1 MSKPTRLLYEFG
13 PFLLDVTEQL
23 LLRDGRPIPLK
34 PKLFDLLLLLV
45 ENSGH
50 VLDKNRLMS
59 TLWPDTFVEES
70 NLTVSI
76 FALRKA
82 LGDGDNNHSYIE
94 TVSRRGYRFVAH
106 VTESP
111 NEGIDRLAAKRA
123 RLSSNADERLEAGAW
138 VRSLAV
144 LPFKSIGAEAG
155 HEYLGLG
162 LADALITKL
171 TNLRQIKV
179 RPTSAVREY
188 TRARDITVAGRKLK
202 VDALLDGSIQ
212 RARQRIR
219 VTAQLVDAR
228 DGATLWAENF
238 DAKLVDIFSLED
250 SLSDQVVRALS
261 LKLTGEERRHLVKR
275 HTESTEAYHAYLKG
289 RYFWNKRT
297 AEGFKKGVEYF
308 EHAIA
313 LDTNYALAY
322 AGLADCYQLLN
333 GYMARP
339 PRELIPKAKA
349 ALLKALQLDDSLAE
363 AHTSLAHLLRH
374 DWNWSVAE
382 KEFKRAIE
390 LNPNYA
396 TAHHWYSAYL
406 RVMARFDEA
415 WAEIKMAQELDPL
428 SLAVNRSGGILF
440 YFTRQYDQ
448 AIEQLLDTVELDPNF
463 GYAHF
468 VLGMVY
474 AAKGMYDEAI
484 KQYRKTQK
492 LSGNCL
498 ELTAYLGHIHALSGR
513 RGEAQ
518 KVLDQLKG
526 LSDHGYELHYH
537 IALIYLA
544 LGDKDQ
550 AFAWLEQAY
559 NERDEE
565 LGLLKVDPMLDSL
578 RADPRFVSLL
588 EHVGLGPSQGEGENF
603 LLV

>member
-1 MSKPTRLLYEFG
+1 MSKPSRLRYEFG
-13 PFLLDVTEQL
+13 PFLLDATEQL
-23 LLRDGRPIPLK
+23 LLRDGRPIALK
-34 PKLFDLLLLLV
+34 PKLFDLLLILV

-59 TLWPDTFVEES
+59 EVWPDTFVEES
-70 NLTVSI
+70 SLTVGI

-82 LGDGDNNHSYIE
+82 LGDGRNNHSYIE
-94 TVSRRGYRFVAH
+94 TVPRRGYRFVAN
-106 VTESP
+106 VTEAP
-111 NEGIDRLAAKRA
+111 NGGGDSVAARRA
-123 RLSSNADERLEAGAW
+123 RLSSNGEERFEAGAG

-144 LPFKSIGAEAG
+144 LPFKYIGAEAG
-155 HEYLGLG
+155 DEYLGLG

-171 TNLRQIKV
+171 TNLRQIRV

-188 TRARDITVAGRKLK
+188 TRARDITVAGRELK

-212 RARQRIR
+212 RARKRIR
-219 VTAQLVDAR
+219 VTAQLVDGH

-238 DAKLVDIFSLED
+238 DEKLADIFSLED

-261 LKLTGEERRHLVKR
+261 LKLTGEERKQLVKH

-333 GYMARP
+333 GYMSRP

-363 AHTSLAHLLRH
+363 AHTSLAHLLRR

-396 TAHHWYSAYL
+396 TAHHWYSTYL
-406 RVMARFDEA
+406 TVMARFDEA

-484 KQYRKTQK
+484 KQYRKTQT
-492 LSGNCL
+492 LSGKGL

-565 LGLLKVDPMLDSL
+565 LGLLKVDPMLDGL
-578 RADPRFVSLL
+578 RADPRFMSLL
-588 EHVGLGPSQGEGENF
+588 ERVGLGRSQS
-603 LLV
+603 

>member
-1 MSKPTRLLYEFG
+1 MSKPTRPRYEFG
-13 PFLLDVTEQL
+13 PFLLDATEQL
-23 LLRDGRPIPLK
+23 LLRDGRPIALK
-34 PKLFDLLLLLV
+34 PKLFDLLLILV

-59 TLWPDTFVEES
+59 EVWPDTFVEES
-70 NLTVSI
+70 SLTVGI

-82 LGDGDNNHSYIE
+82 LGDGRNNHSYIE
-94 TVSRRGYRFVAH
+94 TVPRRGYRFVAN
-106 VTESP
+106 VTEAS
-111 NEGIDRLAAKRA
+111 NGGVNSVAAMRA
-123 RLSSNADERLEAGAW
+123 RLSGNSDERFEAGAG

-144 LPFKSIGAEAG
+144 LPFKYIGAEAG
-155 HEYLGLG
+155 DEYLGLG

-171 TNLRQIKV
+171 TNLRQIRV

-188 TRARDITVAGRKLK
+188 TRARDITVAGRELK

-212 RARQRIR
+212 RARKRIR
-219 VTAQLVDAR
+219 VTAQLVDGR
-228 DGATLWAENF
+228 DGSMLWAENF
-238 DAKLVDIFSLED
+238 DEKLADIFSLED

-333 GYMARP
+333 GYMSRP

-349 ALLKALQLDDSLAE
+349 ALLKALQLDDTLAE
-363 AHTSLAHLLRH
+363 AHTSLAHLLRRE
-374 DWNWSVAE
+374 WNWSVAE

-396 TAHHWYSAYL
+396 TAHHWYSTYL
-406 RVMARFDEA
+406 IMMARFDEA
-415 WAEIKMAQELDPL
+415 LAEIKMAHELDPL

-440 YFTRQYDQ
+440 YLTRQYDR
-448 AIEQLLDTVELDPNF
+448 AIEQLLETVELEPNF
-463 GYAHF
+463 GYTHF
-468 VLGMVY
+468 VLGLVY

-484 KQYRKTQK
+484 KQYRKTHQT
-492 LSGNCL
+492 LSGKGLEPTACL
-498 ELTAYLGHIHALSGR
+498 GYIYALSGR

-518 KVLDQLKG
+518 KVLDQLRG
-526 LSDHGYELHYH
+526 LSDQGYELHYH
-537 IALIYLA
+537 TALIYLA

-588 EHVGLGPSQGEGENF
+588 ERVGLGPSQG
-603 LLV
+603 

>member
-1 MSKPTRLLYEFG
+1 MSKPTRPRYEFG
-13 PFLLDVTEQL
+13 PFLLDATEQL
-23 LLRDGRPIPLK
+23 LLRDGRPIALK
-34 PKLFDLLLLLV
+34 PKLFDLLLILV

-59 TLWPDTFVEES
+59 EVWPDTFVEES
-70 NLTVSI
+70 SLTVGI

-82 LGDGDNNHSYIE
+82 LGDGRNNHSYIE
-94 TVSRRGYRFVAH
+94 TVPRRGYRFVAN
-106 VTESP
+106 VSEAS
-111 NEGIDRLAAKRA
+111 NGDVDSVAAKRA
-123 RLSSNADERLEAGAW
+123 RLSSNGEERFEADAG

-144 LPFKSIGAEAG
+144 LPFKYIGAEAG
-155 HEYLGLG
+155 DEYLGLG

-171 TNLRQIKV
+171 TNLRQIRV

-188 TRARDITVAGRKLK
+188 TRARDITVAGRELK

-212 RARQRIR
+212 RARKRIR
-219 VTAQLVDAR
+219 VTAQLVDGR
-228 DGATLWAENF
+228 DGSMLWAENF
-238 DAKLVDIFSLED
+238 DEKLADIFSLED

-261 LKLTGEERRHLVKR
+261 LKLTGEERKHLVKR
-275 HTESTEAYHAYLKG
+275 HTESTEAFHAYLKG

-297 AEGFKKGVEYF
+297 AEGFKKGIEYC

-313 LDTNYALAY
+313 LDPTYALAY
-322 AGLADCYQLLN
+322 AGLADCYQLLS
-333 GYMARP
+333 AFKFRP

-349 ALLKALQLDDSLAE
+349 ALLKALQLDDTLAE
-363 AHTSLAHLLRH
+363 AHTSLAHLLRRE
-374 DWNWSVAE
+374 WNWSVAE

-396 TAHHWYSAYL
+396 TAHHWYSTYL
-406 RVMARFDEA
+406 IMMARFDEA
-415 WAEIKMAQELDPL
+415 LAEIKMAHELDPL

-440 YFTRQYDQ
+440 YLTRQYDR
-448 AIEQLLDTVELDPNF
+448 AIEQLLETVELEPNF
-463 GYAHF
+463 GYTHF
-468 VLGMVY
+468 VLGLVY

-484 KQYRKTQK
+484 KQYRKTHQT
-492 LSGNCL
+492 LSGKGLEPTACL
-498 ELTAYLGHIHALSGR
+498 GYIYALSGR

-518 KVLDQLKG
+518 KVLDQLRG
-526 LSDHGYELHYH
+526 LSDQGYELHYH
-537 IALIYLA
+537 TALIYLA

-588 EHVGLGPSQGEGENF
+588 ERVGLGPSQG
-603 LLV
+603 

>member
-1 MSKPTRLLYEFG
+1 MSKPSRLRYEFG
-13 PFLLDVTEQL
+13 PFLLDATEQL
-23 LLRDGRPIPLK
+23 LLRDGRPIALK
-34 PKLFDLLLLLV
+34 PKLFDLLLILV

-59 TLWPDTFVEES
+59 EVWPDTFVEES
-70 NLTVSI
+70 SLTVGI

-82 LGDGDNNHSYIE
+82 LGDGRNNHSYIE
-94 TVSRRGYRFVAH
+94 TVPRRGYRFVAN
-106 VTESP
+106 VTEAP
-111 NEGIDRLAAKRA
+111 NGGGDSVAARRA
-123 RLSSNADERLEAGAW
+123 RLSSNGEERFEAGAG

-144 LPFKSIGAEAG
+144 LPFKYIGAEAG
-155 HEYLGLG
+155 DEYLGLG

-171 TNLRQIKV
+171 TNLRQIRV

-188 TRARDITVAGRKLK
+188 TRARDITVAGRELK

-212 RARQRIR
+212 RARKRIR
-219 VTAQLVDAR
+219 VTAQLVDGH

-238 DAKLVDIFSLED
+238 DEKLADIFSLED

-261 LKLTGEERRHLVKR
+261 LKLTGEERKQLVKH
-275 HTESTEAYHAYLKG
+275 HTESAEAYHAYLKG

-333 GYMARP
+333 GYMSRP

-363 AHTSLAHLLRH
+363 AHTSLAHLLRR

-396 TAHHWYSAYL
+396 TAHHWYSTYL
-406 RVMARFDEA
+406 TVMARFDEA

-484 KQYRKTQK
+484 KQYRKTQT
-492 LSGNCL
+492 LSGKGL

-565 LGLLKVDPMLDSL
+565 LGLLKVDPMLDGL
-578 RADPRFVSLL
+578 RADPRFMSLL
-588 EHVGLGPSQGEGENF
+588 ERVGLGRSQS
-603 LLV
+603 

>member
-1 MSKPTRLLYEFG
+1 MSKPTRPRYEFG
-13 PFLLDVTEQL
+13 PFLLDATEQL
-23 LLRDGRPIPLK
+23 LLRDGRPIALK
-34 PKLFDLLLLLV
+34 PKLFDLLLILV

-59 TLWPDTFVEES
+59 KVWPDTFVEES
-70 NLTVSI
+70 SLTVGI

-82 LGDGDNNHSYIE
+82 LGDGRNNHSYIE
-94 TVSRRGYRFVAH
+94 TVPRRGYRFVAN
-106 VTESP
+106 VSEAS
-111 NEGIDRLAAKRA
+111 NGDVDSVAAKRA
-123 RLSSNADERLEAGAW
+123 RLSSNGEERFEADAG

-144 LPFKSIGAEAG
+144 LPFKYIGAEAG
-155 HEYLGLG
+155 DEYLGLG

-171 TNLRQIKV
+171 TNLRQIRV

-188 TRARDITVAGRKLK
+188 TRARDITVAGRELK

-212 RARQRIR
+212 RARKRIR

-238 DAKLVDIFSLED
+238 DEKLVDIFSLED

-261 LKLTGEERRHLVKR
+261 LKLTGEERKHLVKR
-275 HTESTEAYHAYLKG
+275 HTESTEAFHAYLKG

-297 AEGFKKGVEYF
+297 AEGFKKGIEYC

-313 LDTNYALAY
+313 LDPTYALAY
-322 AGLADCYQLLN
+322 AGLADCYQLLS
-333 GYMARP
+333 AFKFRP

-349 ALLKALQLDDSLAE
+349 ALLKALQLDDTLAE
-363 AHTSLAHLLRH
+363 AHTSLAHLLRRE
-374 DWNWSVAE
+374 WNWSVAE

-396 TAHHWYSAYL
+396 TAHHWYSTYL
-406 RVMARFDEA
+406 IMMARFDEA
-415 WAEIKMAQELDPL
+415 LAEIKMAHELDPL

-440 YFTRQYDQ
+440 YLTRQYDR
-448 AIEQLLDTVELDPNF
+448 AIEQLLETVELEPNF
-463 GYAHF
+463 GYTHF
-468 VLGMVY
+468 VLGLVY

-484 KQYRKTQK
+484 KQYRKTHQT
-492 LSGNCL
+492 LSGKGLEPTACL
-498 ELTAYLGHIHALSGR
+498 GYIYALSGR

-518 KVLDQLKG
+518 KVLDQLRG
-526 LSDHGYELHYH
+526 LSDQGYELHYH
-537 IALIYLA
+537 TALIYLA

-588 EHVGLGPSQGEGENF
+588 ERVGLGPSQG
-603 LLV
+603 

>member
-1 MSKPTRLLYEFG
+1 MSKPTRPRYEFG
-13 PFLLDVTEQL
+13 PFLLDATEQL
-23 LLRDGRPIPLK
+23 LLRDGRPIALK
-34 PKLFDLLLLLV
+34 PKLFDLLLILV

-59 TLWPDTFVEES
+59 EVWPDTFVEES
-70 NLTVSI
+70 SLTVGI

-82 LGDGDNNHSYIE
+82 LGDGRHNHSYIE
-94 TVSRRGYRFVAH
+94 TVPRRGYRFVAN
-106 VTESP
+106 VTEAS
-111 NEGIDRLAAKRA
+111 NGGVDSVAAKRA
-123 RLSSNADERLEAGAW
+123 RLSSNGEERFEADAG

-144 LPFKSIGAEAG
+144 LPFKYIGAEAG
-155 HEYLGLG
+155 DEYLGLG

-171 TNLRQIKV
+171 TNLRQIRV

-188 TRARDITVAGRKLK
+188 TRARDITVAGRELK

-212 RARQRIR
+212 RARKRIR
-219 VTAQLVDAR
+219 VTAQLVDGR

-238 DAKLVDIFSLED
+238 DEKLADIFSLED

-261 LKLTGEERRHLVKR
+261 LKLTGEERKHLVKR
-275 HTESTEAYHAYLKG
+275 HTESTEAFHAYLKG

-297 AEGFKKGVEYF
+297 AEGFKKGIEYC

-313 LDTNYALAY
+313 LDPTYALAY
-322 AGLADCYQLLN
+322 AGLADCYQLLS
-333 GYMARP
+333 AFKFRP

-349 ALLKALQLDDSLAE
+349 ALLKALQLDDTLAE
-363 AHTSLAHLLRH
+363 AHTSLAHLLRRE
-374 DWNWSVAE
+374 WNWSVAE

-396 TAHHWYSAYL
+396 TAHHWYSTYL
-406 RVMARFDEA
+406 IMMARFDEA
-415 WAEIKMAQELDPL
+415 LAEIKMAHELDPL

-440 YFTRQYDQ
+440 YLTRQYDR
-448 AIEQLLDTVELDPNF
+448 AIEQLLETVELEPNF
-463 GYAHF
+463 GYTHF
-468 VLGMVY
+468 VLGLVY

-484 KQYRKTQK
+484 KQYRKTHQT
-492 LSGNCL
+492 LSGKGLEPTACL
-498 ELTAYLGHIHALSGR
+498 GYIYALSGR

-518 KVLDQLKG
+518 KVLDQLRG
-526 LSDHGYELHYH
+526 LSDQGYELHYH
-537 IALIYLA
+537 TALIYLA

-588 EHVGLGPSQGEGENF
+588 ERVGLGPSQG
-603 LLV
+603 

>member
-70 NLTVSI
+70 NLTVNI

-82 LGDGDNNHSYIE
+82 LGNRRNKHSYIE
-94 TVSRRGYRFVAH
+94 TVPRRGYRFVAN
-106 VTESP
+106 VTEAP
-111 NEGIDRLAAKRA
+111 NGGVDSVAAERA
-123 RLSSNADERLEAGAW
+123 RLSSNADERFEAGAG
-138 VRSLAV
+138 VKSLAV

-261 LKLTGEERRHLVKR
+261 LKLTGEERKHLVKH
-275 HTESTEAYHAYLKG
+275 HTENTEAYQAYLKG

-297 AEGFKKGVEYF
+297 SDGFKKGVEYF

-313 LDTNYALAY
+313 LDPNYARAY
-322 AGLADCYQLLN
+322 AGLADCYQLLS
-333 GYMARP
+333 GYMSGP
-339 PRELIPKAKA
+339 SREAIPKATI
-349 ALLKALQLDDSLAE
+349 ALLKALQIDDTLAE
-363 AHTSLAHLLRH
+363 AHTSLGHLRTREW
-374 DWNWSVAE
+374 DWSDAE
-382 KEFKRAIE
+382 KEFKRAFE
-390 LNPNYA
+390 LNPNYV
-396 TAHHWYSAYL
+396 TAHHWYSTYL
-406 RVMARFDEA
+406 RLMGRFDEA
-415 WAEIKMAQELDPL
+415 WTEIKIAEELDPVSL
-428 SLAVNRSGGILF
+428 SINTSVGTLQYLVRK
-440 YFTRQYDQ
+440 YDQ
-448 AIEQLLDTVELDPNF
+448 ALEKLWATIELDPNYP
-463 GYAHF
+463 YAHF
-468 VLGMVY
+468 NLGMVY
-474 AAKGMYDEAI
+474 MA
-484 KQYRKTQK
+484 
-492 LSGNCL
+492 
-498 ELTAYLGHIHALSGR
+498 
-513 RGEAQ
+513 
-518 KVLDQLKG
+518 
-526 LSDHGYELHYH
+526 
-537 IALIYLA
+537 
-544 LGDKDQ
+544 
-550 AFAWLEQAY
+550 
-559 NERDEE
+559 
-565 LGLLKVDPMLDSL
+565 
-578 RADPRFVSLL
+578 
-588 EHVGLGPSQGEGENF
+588 
-603 LLV
+603 

>member
-1 MSKPTRLLYEFG
+1 MSKPTRPRYEFG
-13 PFLLDVTEQL
+13 PFLLDATEQL
-23 LLRDGRPIPLK
+23 LLRDGRPIALK
-34 PKLFDLLLLLV
+34 PKLFDLLLILV

-59 TLWPDTFVEES
+59 EVWPDTFVEES
-70 NLTVSI
+70 SLTVGI

-82 LGDGDNNHSYIE
+82 LGDGRNNHSYIE
-94 TVSRRGYRFVAH
+94 TVPRRGYRFVAN
-106 VTESP
+106 VSEAS
-111 NEGIDRLAAKRA
+111 NGDVDSVAAKRA
-123 RLSSNADERLEAGAW
+123 RLSSNGEERFEADAG

-144 LPFKSIGAEAG
+144 LPFKYIGAEAG
-155 HEYLGLG
+155 DEYLGLG

-171 TNLRQIKV
+171 TNLRQIRV

-188 TRARDITVAGRKLK
+188 TRARDITVAGRELK

-212 RARQRIR
+212 RARKRIR
-219 VTAQLVDAR
+219 VTAQLVDGR
-228 DGATLWAENF
+228 DGSMLWAENF
-238 DAKLVDIFSLED
+238 DEKLADIFSLED

-261 LKLTGEERRHLVKR
+261 LKLTGEERKHLVKR
-275 HTESTEAYHAYLKG
+275 HTESTEAFHAYLKG

-297 AEGFKKGVEYF
+297 AEGFKKGIEYC

-313 LDTNYALAY
+313 LDPTYALAY
-322 AGLADCYQLLN
+322 AGLADCYQLLS
-333 GYMARP
+333 AFKFRP

-349 ALLKALQLDDSLAE
+349 ALLKALQLDDTLAE
-363 AHTSLAHLLRH
+363 AHTSLAHLLRRE
-374 DWNWSVAE
+374 WNWSVAE

-396 TAHHWYSAYL
+396 TAHHWYSTYL
-406 RVMARFDEA
+406 IMMARFDEA
-415 WAEIKMAQELDPL
+415 LAEIKMAHELDPL

-440 YFTRQYDQ
+440 YLTRQYDR
-448 AIEQLLDTVELDPNF
+448 AIEQLLETVELEPNF
-463 GYAHF
+463 GYTHF
-468 VLGMVY
+468 VLGLVY

-484 KQYRKTQK
+484 KQYRKTQT
-492 LSGNCL
+492 LSGRAL
-498 ELTAYLGHIHALSGR
+498 EPTAYLGHIHALSGR

-518 KVLDQLKG
+518 KVLDQLRG
-526 LSDHGYELHYH
+526 LSDQGYELHYH
-537 IALIYLA
+537 TALIYLA

-588 EHVGLGPSQGEGENF
+588 ERVGLGPSQG
-603 LLV
+603 

>member
-1 MSKPTRLLYEFG
+1 MSKPTRPRYEFG
-13 PFLLDVTEQL
+13 PFLLDATEQL
-23 LLRDGRPIPLK
+23 LLRDGRPIALK
-34 PKLFDLLLLLV
+34 PKLFDLLLILV

-59 TLWPDTFVEES
+59 EVWPDTFVEES
-70 NLTVSI
+70 SLTVGI

-82 LGDGDNNHSYIE
+82 LGDGRNNHSYIE
-94 TVSRRGYRFVAH
+94 TVPRRGYRFVAN
-106 VTESP
+106 VSEAS
-111 NEGIDRLAAKRA
+111 NGDVDSVAAKRA
-123 RLSSNADERLEAGAW
+123 RLSSNGEERFEPDAG

-144 LPFKSIGAEAG
+144 LPFKYIGAEAG
-155 HEYLGLG
+155 DEYLGLG

-171 TNLRQIKV
+171 TNLRQIRV

-188 TRARDITVAGRKLK
+188 TRARDITVAGRELK

-212 RARQRIR
+212 RARKRIR
-219 VTAQLVDAR
+219 VTAQLVDGR
-228 DGATLWAENF
+228 DGSMLWAENF
-238 DAKLVDIFSLED
+238 DEKLADIFSLED

-261 LKLTGEERRHLVKR
+261 LKLTGEERKHLVKR
-275 HTESTEAYHAYLKG
+275 HTESTEAFHAYLKG

-297 AEGFKKGVEYF
+297 AEGFKKGIEYC

-313 LDTNYALAY
+313 LDPTYALAY
-322 AGLADCYQLLN
+322 AGLADCYQLLS
-333 GYMARP
+333 AFKFRP

-349 ALLKALQLDDSLAE
+349 ALLKALQLDDTLAE
-363 AHTSLAHLLRH
+363 AHTSLAHLLRRE
-374 DWNWSVAE
+374 WNWSVAE

-396 TAHHWYSAYL
+396 TAHHWYSTYL
-406 RVMARFDEA
+406 IMMARFDEA
-415 WAEIKMAQELDPL
+415 LAEIKMAHELDPL

-440 YFTRQYDQ
+440 YLTRQYDR
-448 AIEQLLDTVELDPNF
+448 AIEQLLETVELEPNF
-463 GYAHF
+463 GYTHF
-468 VLGMVY
+468 VLGLVY

-484 KQYRKTQK
+484 KQYRKTHQT
-492 LSGNCL
+492 LSGKGLEPTACL
-498 ELTAYLGHIHALSGR
+498 GYIYALSGR

-518 KVLDQLKG
+518 KVLDQLRG
-526 LSDHGYELHYH
+526 LSDQGYELHYH
-537 IALIYLA
+537 TALIYLA

-588 EHVGLGPSQGEGENF
+588 ERVGLGPSQG
-603 LLV
+603 